1 VINMKKYLIP
11 ALLTSVLLI
20 LAVGISMELST
31 LLDSHVCDGACRTG
45 WGQYMSLLWAIFTG
59 LIGLIWTLFT
69 TIGDASPDL
78 APASPAPAFRGRHR
92 LA

>member
-1 VINMKKYLIP
+1 MKKYLIP
-11 ALLTSVLLI
+11 ALVTSVLLI

-31 LLDSHVCDGACRTG
+31 LLDAHVCDGACRTG
-45 WGQYMSLLWAIFTG
+45 WGQYMSLLWAIVTG

-69 TIGDASPDL
+69 TIDDASPDR

>member
-1 VINMKKYLIP
+1 MNKYLIP

-31 LLDSHVCDGACRTG
+31 LLDAHICDGACRTS
-45 WGQYMSLLWAIFTG
+45 WGQYMSLLWGIFFG

-69 TIGDASPDL
+69 TIGAASPDP
-78 APASPAPAFRGRHR
+78 APALAVAFRGRHR